1 MLDIDW
7 SKVPEGY
14 DWVAQDEHG
23 CIHVFINKPFPSE
36 GEFGAWVCRNGRV
49 FLCRRKPNKNW
60 RDTLTKRPVSETQS
74 PDVEAHEPEA
84 DPAEEP
90 KWEICQGDPSEM
102 ADRYRDARIRES
114 FAVIMAELPA
124 LLEDR
129 EKLRKLTGVL
139 G

>member
-14 DWVAQDEHG
+14 DWAEQDEDG
-23 CIHVFINKPFPSE
+23 CIYAYENRPFLLVDE
-36 GEFGAWVCRNGRV
+36 GAWHCDGLLFFVGISKLREDWRSS
-49 FLCRRKPNKNW
+49 LTRRPG
-60 RDTLTKRPVSETQS
+60 TETQPS
-74 PDVEAHEPEA
+74 DVGAHEPEA
-84 DPAEEP
+84 NTAEEP
-90 KWEICQGDPSEM
+90 QWEVRQEDPSEM
-102 ADRYRDARIRES
+102 AERYRDARIRES
-114 FAVIMAELPA
+114 FAIIMAELPA